1 MEKLTKREEALMQLF
16 WQHGPLFVQEI
27 VAMMPDPKPHF
38 NTISTQ
44 VRTLESKGYLS
55 HEALGTTYRYFAAV
69 SEEAFSRQ
77 TLGSVIDRY
86 FERSY
91 VGAVSALVEEEK
103 ISIEELRELSAK
115 IEKQ

>member
-1 MEKLTKREEALMQLF
+1 M
-16 WQHGPLFVQEI
+16 
-27 VAMMPDPKPHF
+27 
-38 NTISTQ
+38 
-44 VRTLESKGYLS
+44 
-55 HEALGTTYRYFAAV
+55 

-103 ISIEELRELSAK
+103 ISIEELRELIAK

>member
-1 MEKLTKREEALMQLF
+1 MQIF
-16 WQHGPLFVQEI
+16 WERGPMFVKHI
-27 VAMMPDPKPHF
+27 VPLYDEPKPHF
-38 NTISTQ
+38 NTISTM

-69 SEEAFSRQ
+69 SEETFSRQ

-103 ISIEELRELSAK
+103 ISIEELRELIAK